1 MEEEKKA
8 GRLRNT
14 VTWNQGEGEKNRII
28 KEDCGETYQE
38 IVVIVVLFYGSP
50 H

>member
-1 MEEEKKA
+1 MEEEKP

-14 VTWNQGEGEKNRII
+14 VTWNQGEGGKNRII

-38 IVVIVVLFYGSP
+38 IVVIVVLFYGGP